1 MKGDGIMIKD
11 NSKKII
17 QYLLDQAIS
26 CGDLEALF
34 LIQYDTLAKELRLEN
49 GKLCRVCCQYLDRL
63 GYINIVD
70 NDDGGGRLTRLTA
83 RGIDFLESN
92 H

>member
-1 MKGDGIMIKD
+1 MIKD
-11 NSKKII
+11 NSKKVI

-34 LIQYDTLAKELRLEN
+34 LIRYDTLAEELHLEN
-49 GKLCRVCCQYLDRL
+49 EKLCRVCCQYLDRL
-63 GYINIVD
+63 GYID
-70 NDDGGGRLTRLTA
+70 NDDGGRLTRLTA
-83 RGIDFLESN
+83 KGIDFLESN

>member
-1 MKGDGIMIKD
+1 MIKD

-34 LIQYDTLAKELRLEN
+34 LVQYDTLAKELCLEN
-49 GKLCRVCCQYLDRL
+49 EKLCRVCCQYLNRL
-63 GYINIVD
+63 GYINIID
-70 NDDGGGRLTRLTA
+70 NDGVRLARLTPK
-83 RGIDFLESN
+83 GIDFLESN